1 MIRIQPLS
9 LGLSA
14 LCLFIPAWAF
24 ETQGQPLLA
33 VESENAFMI
42 FPPALPPEH
51 EVNPAVAIVNP
62 GFGDLPDT
70 ECRLLLQ
77 NGSGKSCG

>member
-1 MIRIQPLS
+1 
-9 LGLSA
+9 
-14 LCLFIPAWAF
+14 
-24 ETQGQPLLA
+24 
-33 VESENAFMI
+33 MI

-70 ECRLLLQ
+70 EAQRTVACCYRTVAEIAAADP
-77 NGSGKSCG
+77 